1 MKDNNCEQLFFPTA
15 TETEDLPQ
23 SEVAN
28 VDNAAEVVTV
38 DDNPEVVTVDDHPEV
53 VTVDDE
59 PEVVTVSP
67 NEDTQDDAMQNASQF
82 LEVSNDVIDD
92 MLSTVNLNEF
102 PDLFQFPTPH
112 FSEPPSSIWPVPESS
127 NSTVPVESNHFT
139 VESNDS
145 NMPLVTLT
153 NVPISSD
160 YYIVPDTMFALFG
173 ESF

>member
-82 LEVSNDVIDD
+82 LEVSNDVIQIFSNSQ
-92 MLSTVNLNEF
+92 LHISQNL
-102 PDLFQFPTPH
+102 
-112 FSEPPSSIWPVPESS
+112 PVPFGLSLKVAIQQYLS
-127 NSTVPVESNHFT
+127 KAT
-139 VESNDS
+139 
-145 NMPLVTLT
+145 TLLLKVMT
-153 NVPISSD
+153 QTCLLS
-160 YYIVPDTMFALFG
+160 L
-173 ESF
+173 